1 MSPGARKA
9 LLFAGL
15 AITLIL
21 VFSTENEETQAPGE
35 PPRAA
40 TTTRRAT
47 APQPSAPLPTL
58 NTASLARET
67 LDSDAVD
74 IFRPKSW
81 YIAPPPPKPVPPPP
95 PSAPPLPFTYLGRIE
110 EGDVTKVFV
119 ARQGSNYSVRK
130 GDVIDSTYRVDEIT
144 PGAITFTYLPLN
156 TRQTLP
162 IGGAN

>member
-21 VFSTENEETQAPGE
+21 VFTAENEDAEAPGE

-40 TTTRRAT
+40 TATGRAA
-47 APQPSAPLPTL
+47 APQASAPLPTL
-58 NTASLARET
+58 NTASLKREV

-81 YIAPPPPKPVPPPP
+81 YIAPPPPKAVKPPP

-110 EGDVTKVFV
+110 DGGMTMVFV
-119 ARQGSNYSVRK
+119 ARQGNNYSVRK
-130 GDVIDSTYRVDEIT
+130 GDVIDSTYRVEEIS
-144 PGAITFTYLPLN
+144 PGAVTFTYLPLN

>member
-1 MSPGARKA
+1 MSPGARKG

-21 VFSTENEETQAPGE
+21 VFTGGDEEAKAPGE
-35 PPRAA
+35 PPRVAQ
-40 TTTRRAT
+40 TQRR
-47 APQPSAPLPTL
+47 SAPPRQPAPPPVP
-58 NTASLARET
+58 NIASLAREA
-67 LDSDAVD
+67 LDSEAVD

-81 YIAPPPPKPVPPPP
+81 YIAPPPPKPVKPPP
-95 PSAPPLPFTYLGRIE
+95 PSAPPLPFAYLGRIE
-110 EGDVTKVFV
+110 EGDTTMVFV
-119 ARQGSNYSVRK
+119 SRQGNNYSVRK

-144 PGAITFTYLPLN
+144 PGAVTFTYLPLN